1 MMAATD
7 SPGQLICAGE
17 FYTDLIFSGL
27 QRLPSLGREVK
38 TDDFAISIGGGAAIT
53 ATAAARLGCPTEL
66 ITVWGAS
73 ALDSEA
79 RIRLQASGVRCTSAA
94 IRRNEMSGV
103 SVAVSTREDRY
114 FLTYPGTSRAVEE
127 HLLGEEA
134 LANMGRARHVHFAL
148 TPRSWDAF
156 RQAVRRL
163 RRGGSTVS
171 WDLGWDPAAGGSR
184 GFRDLC
190 QELDVVFLNDDEA
203 RRYAGAGSAQ
213 EALAYFARPHRTV
226 VIKRGASGAI
236 GSRDAGP
243 PIHVEAIMVEAMETT
258 GAGDAFNGGFLHA
271 WMAGEALE
279 TSLLAGNICGGLS
292 TRAAGG
298 VKALPTRAEFD
309 GHLGRLRGLGT
320 AGGEDE

>member
-1 MMAATD
+1 MAATV
-7 SPGQLICAGE
+7 SPGKLVCAGE

-27 QRLPSLGREVK
+27 EALPSLGQEVK
-38 TDDFAISIGGGAAIT
+38 TDQFAISMGGGAAIT
-53 ATAAARLGCPTEL
+53 ATAAALLGCPTEL

-79 RIRLQASGVRCTSAA
+79 RIGLKASGVHCTSAA
-94 IRRNEMSGV
+94 LRPNEMSGV
-103 SVAVSTREDRY
+103 TVAVSTREDRY

-127 HLLGEEA
+127 HLLDEQT
-134 LANMGRARHVHFAL
+134 LANMGRAGHVHFAL
-148 TPRSWDAF
+148 APRSWAAF
-156 RQAVRRL
+156 RHAVRRL

-190 QELDVVFLNDDEA
+190 RELDVVFLNEDEA
-203 RRYAGAGSAQ
+203 RRYSGAESAQ
-213 EALAYFARPHRTV
+213 EALAYFARPHSTV

-243 PIHVEAIMVEAMETT
+243 PIHGEAIRVEAMETT

-309 GHLGRLRGLGT
+309 GLLGRLKGPGT
-320 AGGEDE
+320 AGGKGE